1 MIDLVIQKIMYVY
14 GKKLT
19 LIFPTKSIFTG
30 AKTVEPSLSEKK
42 ESNIISLLLLKLSF
56 SFICYLFVLL
66 LKLIL
71 DHVILSLQSSLLNS
85 WQTKDIVSPA
95 GDPESQQKW
104 KDHMPNNFWYTCS
117 LKVLLLNILISEVKD
132 ISFCT
137 LNILCTPCLCLWVFK
152 IYNSVTIWLLHIDFD
167 HLKKLQEK
175 GNIVNVYTWLNH
187 LHSTVFE
194 VSIGTNLKSSTPA
207 VSHV

>member
-1 MIDLVIQKIMYVY
+1 MIDLVIQKMMYVY

-85 WQTKDIVSPA
+85 WQTEDIVSPA

-117 LKVLLLNILISEVKD
+117 LKVLLLNISLHIKIINHQRYCPNLISEVKD

-137 LNILCTPCLCLWVFK
+137 LIFYVLHVF
-152 IYNSVTIWLLHIDFD
+152 
-167 HLKKLQEK
+167 
-175 GNIVNVYTWLNH
+175 
-187 LHSTVFE
+187 VFE
-194 VSIGTNLKSSTPA
+194 YLKYIIQSQYDSFTLTLIT
-207 VSHV
+207 